1 MSDTYIYSMD
11 GAYYINLTNACNNDC
26 TFCLRNEHCGVGG
39 YDLKLAR
46 DPEAEDIIA
55 ELEKLPDVQSAVFC
69 GLGEPTMRLEV
80 LLEVGRY
87 LKQRGVHVRL
97 NTNGL
102 GSEFA
107 GEDISPRLKG
117 LVDVVSISLNASNA
131 AEYDR
136 ICRSA
141 YGEAAYELMLDFA
154 RRCAQQ
160 GIETV
165 LSVVDIIGSD
175 EIEKC
180 RAIAQGVGA
189 RLRVRSYIE

>member
-1 MSDTYIYSMD
+1 MSDTYVYRLD

-26 TFCLRNEHCGVGG
+26 TFCLRNEYCGVGG
-39 YDLKLAR
+39 YDLKLGR
-46 DPEAEDIIA
+46 DPEVADIIA
-55 ELEKLPDVQSAVFC
+55 EFEKLPDVKEAVFC
-69 GLGEPTMRLEV
+69 GLGEPTMRLDV
-80 LLEVGRY
+80 LLDVARY
-87 LKQRGVHVRL
+87 LKKRGVHVRL

-136 ICRSA
+136 LCRSA
-141 YGEAAYELMLDFA
+141 YGEEAYDLMLDFA
-154 RRCAQQ
+154 RRCAEQ

-165 LSVVDIIGSD
+165 LSVVDIIGPE

-180 RAIAQGVGA
+180 RTIAEGVGA
-189 RLRVRSYIE
+189 KLRVRSYIE